1 MKNKLFT
8 LLIVF
13 FLIMNIGCSRQTEIN
28 SSLDI
33 SLLNYNNIKK
43 GDHYYLEYEINITN
57 NADAAIYIESVKPLI
72 NNINEDLTNQVN
84 KEVKPK
90 DSIKIESSVLLP
102 SDKKFEITKIVI
114 KKSQEFIF
122 KK

>member
-33 SLLNYNNIKK
+33 SLLNYNNTKK

-114 KKSQEFIF
+114 KNSQEFIF